1 MAELL
6 VEMMLEQFASI
17 TRQQAEE
24 GIRLIAGAGQE
35 VERLQSNLLS
45 IQAVLDDAENRQ
57 VKENAVS
64 VWLAKLKD
72 VSYDIDDV
80 LDEWNT
86 KLQKLKIK
94 KAEAAFNP
102 LKKVCSSILHYLGCR
117 PLVMR
122 YDIGVKIRDLDRK
135 LDIIAKEKETFNF
148 RSMTEGNKEIERPM
162 TTSVVDLT
170 QVYGREDDKNTIVD
184 LLLSQGSCTQDLCI
198 ISIVGMGGIG
208 KTTLAKLVFNDDKV
222 STHFEIKIWVC
233 ISEPFDE
240 LRIAKAIL
248 ESLTNSAPNLHELE
262 TVVQNIRQKLDRKKF
277 LLILDDVW
285 TEDQKNWENL
295 KSSLTCGSPE
305 SKILVTTRKEE
316 AASAIG
322 TTKIISLGTLLEE
335 KCWLLFSRIAFFGKT
350 IEESNEL
357 VEIGRKLVQKC
368 KGLPLAVK
376 TLASLLRCKRTFDE
390 WQNILD
396 SEIWEIEKVEQEVFQ
411 PLLLSYCDLP
421 CTLKKCFLY
430 CAIFPKD
437 YIIDIKRLIWL
448 WMAHG
453 YVKSKPNE
461 DMKLVGEEYFDTLAM
476 RSFFQDFE
484 KLTSSSRAMFCKMH
498 DIVHD
503 FAQYL
508 TQNECYAMEVA
519 GVGELELDSTY
530 DRVRHSMIKIQ
541 EWASFPSSI
550 YTRKTFLRSLM
561 VNCNYNTNHPKIVLS
576 KLVDPL
582 AYLRSLFLKNCSI
595 EEIPVE
601 IKGLIHL
608 RYLDL
613 SQNDNIKKLPETLCE
628 LHNLQTL
635 DISLCSGLRKL
646 PQGMGNLIN
655 MRYLLNWKTSI
666 SYMPKGFERLTGL
679 RTLGEFVISD
689 GSYGSKACSIECLR
703 NFKGLQFLGIQGF
716 GKLTDAAKVKGIEL
730 INKKNLRDLSV
741 DFEGSDN
748 EGHDYEELLEA
759 LQPPPNLM
767 KLRLRDY
774 KGNTMFPN
782 WMVSLNKLS
791 RLDLW
796 YCINCEHLPPLG
808 KLSSLEIL
816 IIWGMKRVKRV
827 GNEFLGIENDATS
840 ASSSVI
846 AFPNLKYLWFDDME
860 DWEEW
865 NYDITKRGDG
875 DITVMLSLES
885 LEISRCSKLTS
896 LPNHLR
902 QMSTLKKKF
911 VKCPLLDEQRTDSLS
926 SSSASYQLQQ

>member
-1 MAELL
+1 M
-6 VEMMLEQFASI
+6 EMTKMVLEQLASMI
-17 TRQQAEE
+17 RQPAEG

-35 VERLQSNLLS
+35 VGRLQSNLLS

-57 VKENAVS
+57 AKDNAVR
-64 VWLAKLKD
+64 VWLTKLKD

-102 LKKVCSSILHYLGCR
+102 VKKVCSFILHYLGCR

-122 YDIGVKIRDLDRK
+122 YHIAVKIKDLDRK
-135 LDIIAKEKETFNF
+135 LDSIAKEKETFNF

-162 TTSVVDLT
+162 TTSIVDLT
-170 QVYGREDDKNTIVD
+170 EVYGREGDRNTIVD
-184 LLLSQGSCTQDLCI
+184 LLLSQSSCMQDLCI

-208 KTTLAKLVFNDDKV
+208 KTTLAKLVFNNDKV
-222 STHFEIKIWVC
+222 STHFEKKIWVC
-233 ISEPFDE
+233 VSEPFDE

-248 ESLTNSAPNLHELE
+248 ESLTNNALNLHELE
-262 TVVQNIRQKLDRKKF
+262 TVVQNIHQILYRKKF

-285 TEDQKNWENL
+285 TEDPKNWENL

-305 SKILVTTRKEE
+305 SRILVTTRKEE
-316 AASAIG
+316 VANVIG

-376 TLASLLRCKRTFDE
+376 TLASLLRYKRTFDE
-390 WQNILD
+390 WQNILG
-396 SEIWEIEKVEQEVFQ
+396 SEIWEIEKVEQEVFR

-437 YIIDIKRLIWL
+437 YEIDVRELIRL

-461 DMKLVGEEYFDTLAM
+461 DMELIGGEYFDTLAM
-476 RSFFQDFE
+476 RSFFQDFD
-484 KLTSSSRAMFCKMH
+484 KMTSCSRAELCKMH

-541 EWASFPSSI
+541 EGASFPSSI

-561 VNCNYNTNHPKIVLS
+561 VDCNYGTNHPKIVLS

-582 AYLRSLFLKNCSI
+582 AYLRSLSLKNCSI

-613 SQNDNIKKLPETLCE
+613 SRNHNIKKLPETLCE

-635 DISLCSGLRKL
+635 DITWCSGLKKL

-655 MRYLLNWKTSI
+655 MRYLLNGETSI
-666 SYMPKGFERLTGL
+666 SYMPKGLERLTGL

-703 NFKGLQFLGIQGF
+703 NFKGLQDLGIEGF

-730 INKKNLRDLSV
+730 INKKNLRGLSLS
-741 DFEGSDN
+741 FKGSNN
-748 EGHDYEELLEA
+748 EGHDYEEFLEA
-759 LQPPPNLM
+759 LQPPPNLRTLW
-767 KLRLRDY
+767 LRNY

-782 WMVSLNKLS
+782 WMVSLNKL
-791 RLDLW
+791 RKLCLVN
-796 YCINCEHLPPLG
+796 CINFEHLPPLG

-816 IIWGMKRVKRV
+816 MIWGMKRVKRV
-827 GNEFLGIENDATS
+827 GNEFLGIENDTTS

-846 AFPNLKYLWFDDME
+846 AFPNLKFLMFDDME

-865 NYDITKRGDG
+865 NYNITKRRDG
-875 DITVMLSLES
+875 DITVMPSLKTLKIS
-885 LEISRCSKLTS
+885 LCPKLTS

-902 QMSTLKKKF
+902 QMSTLKKEF
-911 VKCPLLDEQRTDSLS
+911 YNCPLLDEHRTDNSS

>member
-1 MAELL
+1 MPELL
-6 VEMMLEQFASI
+6 VEIVLEQFASI

-35 VERLQSNLLS
+35 VERLQSNLRS
-45 IQAVLDDAENRQ
+45 IRAVLDDAENRQ
-57 VKENAVS
+57 AKDNDVR

-102 LKKVCSSILHYLGCR
+102 LKKVCFFILHYLGCR

-122 YDIGVKIRDLDRK
+122 YDIGVKIKDLDRK
-135 LDIIAKEKETFNF
+135 LDIIATEKERFTF
-148 RSMTEGNKEIERPM
+148 RSITRGNKGIQRPM

-170 QVYGREDDKNTIVD
+170 EVYGREGDKNTIID
-184 LLLSQGSCTQDLCI
+184 LLLNQSNCMQDLYI

-233 ISEPFDE
+233 VSEPFDE

-248 ESLTNSAPNLHELE
+248 ESLTNSASNLHELE
-262 TVVQNIRQKLDRKKF
+262 TVVQNIHQVLERKKF
-277 LLILDDVW
+277 LLVLDDVW
-285 TEDQKNWENL
+285 TENPKNWENL
-295 KSSLTCGSPE
+295 KPSLTCGSLE
-305 SKILVTTRKEE
+305 SRILVTTRKEKV
-316 AASAIG
+316 ANVIG
-322 TTKIISLGTLLEE
+322 TTKIISLGTLPEN

-350 IEESNEL
+350 IEESNKL

-368 KGLPLAVK
+368 KGLPLAIK
-376 TLASLLRCKRTFDE
+376 TLASLLRYKKTFDE
-390 WQNILD
+390 WQNILEN
-396 SEIWEIEKVEQEVFQ
+396 EIWELEEVEQEVFR

-421 CTLKKCFLY
+421 YTLKKCFLH

-437 YIIDIKRLIWL
+437 YKINIEKLIWL

-453 YVKSKPNE
+453 YVKSKPNKDIE
-461 DMKLVGEEYFDTLAM
+461 LVSEEYFETLAIH
-476 RSFFQDFE
+476 SFFQDFE
-484 KLTSSSRAMFCKMH
+484 KRTDEIRIRFCKMH

-503 FAQYL
+503 FAQFL

-519 GVGELELDSTY
+519 GVGEIELDSTY

-541 EWASFPSSI
+541 KGSSFPSSI
-550 YTRKTFLRSLM
+550 CTGNTFLRSL
-561 VNCNYNTNHPKIVLS
+561 VVDCNYGTNPKIVLS
-576 KLVDPL
+576 KLVDQL
-582 AYLRSLFLKNCSI
+582 AYLRSLSLNNCSI

-613 SQNDNIKKLPETLCE
+613 SQNHKIKKLPETLCE

-635 DISLCSGLRKL
+635 DISGCIALRKL
-646 PQGMGNLIN
+646 PRGMGNLIN
-655 MRYLLNWKTSI
+655 MRHLLNRATISI
-666 SYMPKGFERLTGL
+666 SYMPQGLERLTGL
-679 RTLGEFVISD
+679 RTLRPFVISD

-703 NFKGLQFLGIQGF
+703 NFKGLQCLSIRGF

-730 INKKNLRDLSV
+730 INKKNLRDLGV
-741 DFEGSDN
+741 NFQGSNN
-748 EGHDYEELLEA
+748 EGQDYEELLEA

-767 KLRLRDY
+767 TLFLVNY

-782 WMVSLNKLS
+782 WMVSLNKLRKLS
-791 RLDLW
+791 LLN
-796 YCINCEHLPPLG
+796 CVNCEHLPPLG

-816 IIWGMKRVKRV
+816 IIWGMKRVKRA
-827 GNEFLGIENDATS
+827 GNEFLGIENDTKS

-846 AFPNLKYLWFDDME
+846 AFPNLKYLWFYYME

-875 DITVMLSLES
+875 DITVMLSLKT
-885 LEISRCSKLTS
+885 LEISGCLKLRS
-896 LPNHLR
+896 LPSHLR
-902 QMSTLKKKF
+902 QMSTLKKEF
-911 VKCPLLDEQRTDSLS
+911 YNCPLLDEQRTDNA
-926 SSSASYQLQQ
+926 SSSASHQLQQ

>member
-1 MAELL
+1 M
-6 VEMMLEQFASI
+6 EMTKMVLEQFASI

-24 GIRLIAGAGQE
+24 WIRLIAGAGHE

-102 LKKVCSSILHYLGCR
+102 LKKVCSFILHYLGCR
-117 PLVMR
+117 PLVML
-122 YDIGVKIRDLDRK
+122 YDIGVKIKDLDRK

-148 RSMTEGNKEIERPM
+148 RSMTNGNKEIERP
-162 TTSVVDLT
+162 TTISVVDLT
-170 QVYGREDDKNTIVD
+170 HVYGREDDKNIIVD
-184 LLLSQGSCTQDLCI
+184 LLLNQSSCTQDLCI

-208 KTTLAKLVFNDDKV
+208 KTTLAKVAFNDDKV

-233 ISEPFDE
+233 VSEPFDE

-248 ESLTNSAPNLHELE
+248 ESLTNNAPNLHELE
-262 TVVQNIRQKLDRKKF
+262 TVVQNIRQVLDKKKF

-285 TEDQKNWENL
+285 TENPKNWENL

-305 SKILVTTRKEE
+305 SRIVVTTRKEE
-316 AASAIG
+316 VANVIG
-322 TTKIISLGTLLEE
+322 TTKIISLGTLLED
-335 KCWLLFSRIAFFGKT
+335 KCWLLFSGIAFFGKT

-357 VEIGRKLVQKC
+357 VEIGRKIVQKC

-376 TLASLLRCKRTFDE
+376 TLASLLRYKRTVDE
-390 WQNILD
+390 WENILQ
-396 SEIWEIEKVEQEVFQ
+396 SEIWEIKEVKQEVFR
-411 PLLLSYCDLP
+411 PLLLSYYDLP

-437 YIIDIKRLIWL
+437 YEIDIEKLIWL

-453 YVKSKPNE
+453 YVKSMSNR
-461 DMKLVGEEYFDTLAM
+461 DMKLVGDEYFETLAM

-484 KLTSSSRAMFCKMH
+484 EEPTEIRIRSCKMH
-498 DIVHD
+498 DMVHD
-503 FAQYL
+503 FAQFL

-530 DRVRHSMIKIQ
+530 DRVRHSLIMIQ
-541 EWASFPSSI
+541 EEASFPSSI
-550 YTRKTFLRSLM
+550 YTRNTFLRSL
-561 VNCNYNTNHPKIVLS
+561 VVDCNYNTNPKIVLS
-576 KLVDPL
+576 KLIDQL
-582 AYLRSLFLKNCSI
+582 AYLRSLSLNNCSI

-613 SQNDNIKKLPETLCE
+613 SQNHKIKKLPETLCE

-635 DISLCSGLRKL
+635 DISGCIALRNL
-646 PQGMGNLIN
+646 PRGMGNLIN
-655 MRYLLNWKTSI
+655 MRHLLNRATISI
-666 SYMPKGFERLTGL
+666 SYMPQGLERLTGL
-679 RTLGEFVISD
+679 RTLRLFVMSD

-703 NFKGLQFLGIQGF
+703 NFKGLQCLSIRGF

-730 INKKNLRDLSV
+730 INKKNLRDLGV
-741 DFEGSDN
+741 NFQGSKN
-748 EGHDYEELLEA
+748 EGQDYEELLEA

-767 KLRLRDY
+767 TLFLVNY

-782 WMVSLNKLS
+782 WMVSLNKLRKLS
-791 RLDLW
+791 LLN
-796 YCINCEHLPPLG
+796 CVNCEHLPPLG

-827 GNEFLGIENDATS
+827 GNEFLGIENDTKS

-846 AFPNLKYLWFDDME
+846 AFPNLKYLWFYYME

-875 DITVMLSLES
+875 DITVMLSLKT
-885 LEISRCSKLTS
+885 LEISGCLKLRS
-896 LPNHLR
+896 LPSHLR
-902 QMSTLKKKF
+902 QMSTLKKEF
-911 VKCPLLDEQRTDSLS
+911 YNCPLLDEQRTDNSS
-926 SSSASYQLQQ
+926 SSSASHQLQQ

>member
-1 MAELL
+1 MAEFL
-6 VEMMLEQFASI
+6 VEIVLEQFASI
-17 TRQQAEE
+17 TLQQAEE
-24 GIRLIAGAGQE
+24 GIKLIAGAGQE
-35 VERLQSNLLS
+35 VERLQSNLRS
-45 IQAVLDDAENRQ
+45 IRAVLDDAENRQ
-57 VKENAVS
+57 AKDNDVRD
-64 VWLAKLKD
+64 WLAKLKD

-86 KLQKLKIK
+86 KLQKSKIK

-102 LKKVCSSILHYLGCR
+102 LKKVCSSILHYLRCR

-122 YDIGVKIRDLDRK
+122 YDIGVKIKDLDRK
-135 LDIIAKEKETFNF
+135 LGIIAMEKTTFNF
-148 RSMTEGNKEIERPM
+148 RPMREGNKEIERPM

-170 QVYGREDDKNTIVD
+170 QVYGREDDKNKIVD
-184 LLLSQGSCTQDLCI
+184 LLLSQSSCAQDLCI

-208 KTTLAKLVFNDDKV
+208 KTTLAKVVFNNDKV
-222 STHFEIKIWVC
+222 RTHFEKKIWVC
-233 ISEPFDE
+233 VSEPFDE

-248 ESLTNSAPNLHELE
+248 ESLTNSAPNLDLLE
-262 TVVQNIRQKLDRKKF
+262 TVVQNIRQNLETKKF
-277 LLILDDVW
+277 LLVLDDVW
-285 TEDQKNWENL
+285 TEDPKNWENL
-295 KSSLTCGSPE
+295 KLSLTCGSPE
-305 SKILVTTRKEE
+305 SRILVTTRKVE
-316 AASAIG
+316 AANAIG
-322 TTKIISLGTLLEE
+322 TTENISLGTLPEE

-376 TLASLLRCKRTFDE
+376 TLASLLYYKKTLDE
-390 WQNILD
+390 WQNILG
-396 SEIWEIEKVEQEVFQ
+396 SEIWEIERVEQEVFR

-437 YIIDIKRLIWL
+437 YEIDISNLIRL

-453 YVKSKPNE
+453 YVKSKPNK
-461 DMKLVGEEYFDTLAM
+461 DMELVGKEYFETLSM

-484 KLTSSSRAMFCKMH
+484 KGPLEIRIRSCKMH
-498 DIVHD
+498 DMVHD
-503 FAQYL
+503 FAQFL

-519 GVGELELDSTY
+519 SVGELKLDSIS
-530 DRVRHSMIKIQ
+530 VRHSRIKIQ
-541 EWASFPSSI
+541 EGASFPSSI

-561 VNCNYNTNHPKIVLS
+561 VDCNDGVNPKIVLS
-576 KLVDPL
+576 KSVDQL
-582 AYLRSLFLKNCSI
+582 AYLRSLSLYKCSI

-613 SQNDNIKKLPETLCE
+613 SGNDKIKKLPETLCE

-635 DISLCSGLRKL
+635 DISGCRALRKL

-655 MRYLLNWKTSI
+655 MRCLLNWGTSI
-666 SYMPKGFERLTGL
+666 SYMPKGLERLTCL
-679 RTLGEFVISD
+679 RTLRFVISD

-703 NFKGLQFLGIQGF
+703 NFKGLQDLGIKGF
-716 GKLTDAAKVKGIEL
+716 GNLTDAAKVKGIEL
-730 INKKNLRDLSV
+730 IDKKNLRDLIV
-741 DFEGSDN
+741 DFERSN
-748 EGHDYEELLEA
+748 NAGHDYEEFLEA

-767 KLRLRDY
+767 ELSLRNYR
-774 KGNTMFPN
+774 GNTMSPN
-782 WMVSLNKLS
+782 WMVSLNRLRKLS
-791 RLDLW
+791 LEDCR
-796 YCINCEHLPPLG
+796 NCEHLPPLG

-816 IIWGMKRVKRV
+816 SIWRMIRLKRV
-827 GNEFLGIENDATS
+827 GNEFLGIENDTTS
-840 ASSSVI
+840 AFSSVI
-846 AFPNLKYLWFDDME
+846 AFPKLKHLQFIGMR

-865 NYDITKRGDG
+865 NYDFTKRGDE
-875 DITVMLSLES
+875 DIKVMPSLET
-885 LEISRCSKLTS
+885 LQISGALKLRS

-902 QMSTLKKKF
+902 QMSTLEKIF
-911 VKCPLLDEQRTDSLS
+911 HFCPLLDEQRTDNSS